1 VTAAYATLSGALQ
14 ERLAPLVKGGISIND
29 PKSIKALPEPLR
41 RAIQEGFVA
50 ALHPLFL
57 VSASVTLLAVILCV
71 ALPNKELKGPGPA
84 GPATPAADRAP
95 DDEQA
100 AADLEAKAA
109 TMI

>member
-1 VTAAYATLSGALQ
+1 
-14 ERLAPLVKGGISIND
+14 
-29 PKSIKALPEPLR
+29 
-41 RAIQEGFVA
+41 
-50 ALHPLFL
+50 LFL